1 MCIHQY
7 ALPGTGAREFSYGPR
22 RVGRSGVKR
31 RGTGTQHPWSIFF
44 VRSGDG
50 SREHQ
55 AERIVALPDADSSLI
70 MPNDI
75 VDLPA
80 RIISKLRGFDGV
92 GNR

>member
-1 MCIHQY
+1 MYHRRRPDI
-7 ALPGTGAREFSYGPR
+7 GNAREMRNVYDA
-22 RVGRSGVKR
+22 V
-31 RGTGTQHPWSIFF
+31 
-44 VRSGDG
+44 
-50 SREHQ
+50 REHQ